1 MTATALFD
9 SPLPSA
15 ASAPVGTEKTA
26 MLSNTKP
33 NKPTQKRLSSVR
45 DCFTTR
51 LLCWPHTDELTI
63 DGLLEHNVLD
73 YVLLEDSEFL
83 SPAPGSACRRVATKP
98 RANYIGA
105 HAVLG
110 PFLPSHHALPHPVE
124 ISPADLAE
132 RQQRIGIE
140 ALGQRLLC

>member
-1 MTATALFD
+1 MFLIT
-9 SPLPSA
+9 SCSEIPS
-15 ASAPVGTEKTA
+15 
-26 MLSNTKP
+26 
-33 NKPTQKRLSSVR
+33 
-45 DCFTTR
+45 FFR
-51 LLCWPHTDELTI
+51 LLRDLLADEW
-63 DGLLEHNVLD
+63 
-73 YVLLEDSEFL
+73 L
-83 SPAPGSACRRVATKP
+83 SYKA

-140 ALGQRLLC
+140 ALGQRLLR